1 MFVDNI
7 CETEAPLTEVLSV
20 VSDIQSFV
28 ASMSPKVVFRL
39 HKCSFQAVVFVF
51 RGCGAISVLCFILK
65 KKKQKKKQT
74 NKEKN
79 GIVFFVV

>member
-65 KKKQKKKQT
+65 KKNKKKNKQT
-74 NKEKN
+74 KKKMALC
-79 GIVFFVV
+79 FL